1 MTAYESAAVHTAL
14 FVVSAFTG
22 YRMIR
27 LLGSGWM
34 GEVYLAEHPRLPC
47 RDALKVRHRPVDCS
61 ITVSLRTE
69 IGEDA
74 VAFDVREE
82 RPGSSA

>member
-1 MTAYESAAVHTAL
+1 MTAYESAAVHIAL

-34 GEVYLAEHPRLPC
+34 GEVYLADEPYEGLPPS
-47 RDALKVRHRPVDCS
+47 H
-61 ITVSLRTE
+61 E
-69 IGEDA
+69 I
-74 VAFDVREE
+74 
-82 RPGSSA
+82 S